1 MASLEELDAFILT
14 NEEKK
19 RLRDRGRDAY
29 YASFGKD
36 REGSLERAAMEAKG
50 PGARRQGETETLN
63 LKARASARNLVL
75 KSSVPK
81 PPRRDL
87 DDYKRKLCN
96 TRFQQLPRARQVEL
110 CPEYEKYHKDQ
121 DARRQSLELQHTE
134 QKETARPSLDVV
146 TEKSSVSESSAAVS
160 KQKQATKSK
169 LVPWS
174 SKKKRSRREIV
185 QRFLQLIKK
194 QCTSSQETAAF
205 FSQLLKRACAK
216 DKQLQSCLL
225 KVGVSTTCRCEKLTQ
240 AMASLSKE
248 AAIARAVPAQK
259 ALGRALIAAGFRTR
273 TGLHDKGIAV
283 SKRSWKMAKH
293 GIEANSS

>member
-36 REGSLERAAMEAKG
+36 REGSLERAAVEAKG
-50 PGARRQGETETLN
+50 SGARRQGETETLK
-63 LKARASARNLVL
+63 LTARALGNPLF
-75 KSSVPK
+75 KSSAPN
-81 PPRRDL
+81 PPRRVL

-110 CPEYEKYHKDQ
+110 CPEYESYHKDQ
-121 DARRQSLELQHTE
+121 DARKQSLELQ
-134 QKETARPSLDVV
+134 QRAQMETARPSLDVV
-146 TEKSSVSESSAAVS
+146 TEKSSVSESSAAVR
-160 KQKQATKSK
+160 KQQQATSTK
-169 LVPWS
+169 LLPWS
-174 SKKKRSRREIV
+174 SKKKRSRRELV

-194 QCTSSQETAAF
+194 QCPSSQETAAF
-205 FSQLLKRACAK
+205 FGQLLKRACAK
-216 DKQLQSCLL
+216 DRQLQSCLL
-225 KVGVSTTCRCEKLTQ
+225 KVGVSTTCRCEKLTH

-259 ALGRALIAAGFRTR
+259 AFGRALIAAGFRTR
-273 TGLHDKGIAV
+273 TGLHEKGIAV

-293 GIEANSS
+293 GIEAHSSS